1 MLQQLVAA
9 LAPLSS
15 SETVTVSNLHPRLS
29 TTGEIVNAHDGT
41 YRYING
47 SWWMHAA
54 QYGECA
60 DPPHHG
66 CDLSGPTRKTSC
78 GFEPNH
84 NISIWRSPD
93 LSSGSW
99 EFVGQAVQC
108 SELPDCGILYRPHM
122 VYNPNTKLFVLFWNY
137 VSKEGAYA
145 GDKAATAPHP
155 AGPWTVKT
163 AKPINTTFPTGDY
176 DVFVDRDGT
185 GYIIYSANHLMYLEQ
200 LNPDYLSS
208 TGIMP
213 SIPHGIPSP
222 SPSPPLPPPS
232 SLKCPAGQHV
242 DLVEDPGDNGSCDC
256 EEFCGSDW
264 TGSIKLARPHW
275 KGAASAY
282 GSHANTTKCVCV
294 QGTHFCPK
302 AKGFGCADTCNA
314 GAPTP
319 MDYCVP
325 GAAPTPPPAPATPIV
340 AFPVDFVE
348 APAMFERSGIYYALF
363 GHCCCFCYQGSGMF
377 VFTAP
382 HPLGPWT
389 QQSQPLSAGL
399 VDLGCTANAE
409 TPTPKTNPM
418 GKTLPLTAT
427 VTSGQGCVY
436 KGAKAASVS
445 QAQQNFVIE
454 IPPSGGEDA
463 QSDFIWT
470 GDRWMQAPDG
480 MKGHEPQYWGRL
492 HFDAKGVVQRQ
503 VFEESITFAT
513 PPATK

>member
-1 MLQQLVAA
+1 
-9 LAPLSS
+9 
-15 SETVTVSNLHPRLS
+15 
-29 TTGEIVNAHDGT
+29 
-41 YRYING
+41 
-47 SWWMHAA
+47 
-54 QYGECA
+54 
-60 DPPHHG
+60 
-66 CDLSGPTRKTSC
+66 
-78 GFEPNH
+78 
-84 NISIWRSPD
+84 
-93 LSSGSW
+93 
-99 EFVGQAVQC
+99 
-108 SELPDCGILYRPHM
+108 
-122 VYNPNTKLFVLFWNY
+122 
-137 VSKEGAYA
+137 
-145 GDKAATAPHP
+145 
-155 AGPWTVKT
+155 
-163 AKPINTTFPTGDY
+163 
-176 DVFVDRDGT
+176 
-185 GYIIYSANHLMYLEQ
+185 
-200 LNPDYLSS
+200 
-208 TGIMP
+208 
-213 SIPHGIPSP
+213 
-222 SPSPPLPPPS
+222 
-232 SLKCPAGQHV
+232 
-242 DLVEDPGDNGSCDC
+242 
-256 EEFCGSDW
+256 
-264 TGSIKLARPHW
+264 
-275 KGAASAY
+275 
-282 GSHANTTKCVCV
+282 
-294 QGTHFCPK
+294 
-302 AKGFGCADTCNA
+302 
-314 GAPTP
+314 